1 MLRLD
6 RDRRLRKS
14 VSVEPGFAMHV
25 LGREQRTGQRSLG
38 PGEYPDILTLCEFE
52 DLADIRTV

>member
-1 MLRLD
+1 
-6 RDRRLRKS
+6 
-14 VSVEPGFAMHV
+14 MHI

-38 PGEYPDILTLCEFE
+38 PGEYPDILTLCEFQ